1 MDLRGGA
8 MIRESR
14 WMVRLSPLMGE
25 RVRMRAAA
33 VGITIAEYLRTT
45 IEKDLQQG
53 GDADA
58 LAHLNTEITLVT
70 GMMVRE
76 LLTRS
81 LGRDEAKNLEAW
93 ANSRASGIIQ
103 ETIQERQAGA

>member
-1 MDLRGGA
+1 

-33 VGITIAEYLRTT
+33 LGISISEYLRTT
-45 IEKDLQQG
+45 IEGDLQKG
-53 GDADA
+53 GKADT

-76 LLTRS
+76 LLSRS
-81 LGRDEAKNLEAW
+81 MGGAEAKSLEDW
-93 ANSRASGIIQ
+93 ANGRASGIIQ
-103 ETIQERQAGA
+103 GELRERPESA